1 MQEVIQN
8 PPKTILEVYQMLP
21 EGTRAELINGILYMS
36 PAPSLK
42 HQETVVTI
50 TGQLYN
56 FSLKK
61 KIGKIYLGPAD
72 VYLDG
77 KNAFQPDLVLV
88 LNENVSILKPDG
100 MYGAPD
106 FIIEILSPGSR
117 NFDLVKKKKAYEKTG
132 VKEYWV
138 VDPSTKECIGYQL
151 TKGKFEE
158 LKKEKGKI
166 TSLLLKHTF
175 KF

>member
-1 MQEVIQN
+1 
-8 PPKTILEVYQMLP
+8 MLP
-21 EGTRAELINGILYMS
+21 EGTRAELINRILYIS

-42 HQETVVTI
+42 HQETVVAI

-61 KIGKIYLGPAD
+61 KIGKIYLGPVD
-72 VYLDG
+72 VYLDE
-77 KNAFQPDLVLV
+77 KNAFQPDLVLI
-88 LNENVSILKPDG
+88 LNENISILKPDG
-100 MYGAPD
+100 IYGAPD
-106 FIIEILSPGSR
+106 FIIEILSPGTR
-117 NFDLVKKKKAYEKTG
+117 NFDLVKKKKVYEKAG

-138 VDPSTKECIGYQL
+138 VDPATRECTGFL
-151 TKGKFEE
+151 LSKGKFEE

-166 TSLLLKHTF
+166 VSVLLKHTF